1 MDKVTLVIGILC
13 LILAVLIFVL
23 ADGLRR
29 YYSGIFFAVIGTVML
44 VNTFYRRRRQDK

>member
-1 MDKVTLVIGILC
+1 MDKVTLVVGILC
-13 LILAVLIFVL
+13 IALAVLIFVL

-44 VNTFYRRRRQDK
+44 VNTFYRRRRPDK